1 MNALHKC
8 DASYYHHLDHY
19 RIGNRE
25 HTNDTI
31 KLQNTNKKKARAT
44 ETAEE
49 EKKRKHFTFAF
60 VLITVHRDQLCRR
73 NFFGGIKIREIE
85 TGPLIITKQ
94 IQRIRPKIET

>member
-1 MNALHKC
+1 MRCIILSPFGPLSNWEQRTHKRHNQTTK
-8 DASYYHHLDHY
+8 Y
-19 RIGNRE
+19 
-25 HTNDTI
+25 
-31 KLQNTNKKKARAT
+31 QQKKARAT